1 MINYEY
7 MWTIFK
13 PGNLLYFLELEQPRA
28 FQLRSYC
35 YRYKTTGEDDGL
47 DLQMEYVDFDGERM
61 GNRDAATTLDAFVG
75 TMKVLDLNA
84 YPIEFHKEQDKIKRE
99 LIERGRKW
107 EELAGMQFRNYNGVA
122 LAGDG
127 KRFSVS
133 GRVVIDA
140 KTYHRMN
147 PDHTFRVHDF
157 RTPGENSP
165 KRLLAST
172 LPPPPGI
179 YDDFRL
185 TNGVRSIRK
194 MSETL
199 DLGNKDK
206 PDIPPL
212 TEEQC
217 MITTSLAR
225 GFSFSEKEFFDFF
238 IDKLQ
243 PVDWNPNCFDEL
255 VLPKTQKELVKALV
269 ATHVQDSFKFDDI
282 VKGKGKG
289 LILVL
294 HGPPGVGKTLTAE
307 TVAEY
312 CKRPLYAVSSGDL
325 GTYSSALDK
334 SLGRITDLASTFK
347 AVLLIDEA
355 DVFLERRSLHD
366 LSRNSLVSIFLR
378 ELEHYEGI
386 LFLTTNRVETFD
398 EAFKSR
404 IHVPLKYE
412 DLTSDSRKKIW
423 RNFLTRFTKDEL
435 DLDEKGY
442 ESLAEAKINGR
453 QIKNVVRTAKSLAQ
467 FNEEK
472 LDLKK
477 LKQAIQIQKEFEDK
491 MDLHAQG
498 IM

>member
-1 MINYEY
+1 
-7 MWTIFK
+7 
-13 PGNLLYFLELEQPRA
+13 
-28 FQLRSYC
+28 
-35 YRYKTTGEDDGL
+35 
-47 DLQMEYVDFDGERM
+47 
-61 GNRDAATTLDAFVG
+61 
-75 TMKVLDLNA
+75 
-84 YPIEFHKEQDKIKRE
+84 
-99 LIERGRKW
+99 
-107 EELAGMQFRNYNGVA
+107 
-122 LAGDG
+122 
-127 KRFSVS
+127 
-133 GRVVIDA
+133 
-140 KTYHRMN
+140 
-147 PDHTFRVHDF
+147 
-157 RTPGENSP
+157 
-165 KRLLAST
+165 
-172 LPPPPGI
+172 
-179 YDDFRL
+179 
-185 TNGVRSIRK
+185 

-334 SLGRITDLASTFK
+334 SPGRITDLASTFK

-435 DLDEKGY
+435 ELDEKGY